1 MYNSPERPTLPPT
14 SNLYAELVA
23 TSLPMATFEYEAIPL
38 TLEDQLEALNIDP
51 SLYKSPEIFILPA
64 TSNLYAELVS
74 TSLPMA
80 TFEYD
85 VIPLTLEFQLDAL
98 NFSAP
103 LNKSPPKLIFPLT
116 SMLPSVFTENISTS
130 GSLSFKALIIFLDSP
145 ICLTVNAV
153 LI

>member
-1 MYNSPERPTLPPT
+1 MEALNIDPPLYKSPEIFTLPAT

-23 TSLPMATFEYEAIPL
+23 TSLPMATFEYE
-38 TLEDQLEALNIDP
+38 
-51 SLYKSPEIFILPA
+51 
-64 TSNLYAELVS
+64 
-74 TSLPMA
+74 
-80 TFEYD
+80 

-103 LNKSPPKLIFPLT
+103 LNKSPPKLIFPFT